1 MDRGAWGAT
10 GHKVTKSLD
19 TTEWLMLSPSLF
31 EFNQKL
37 NATECLQ
44 QPIGELDIYEKVTDL
59 IVWCQENSINYVLQV
74 DRIHTYIET
83 TEIIVFQVKVLNI
96 YKCTEC
102 LMNIDW

>member
-1 MDRGAWGAT
+1 MILIVFILEFDACNAEDPGSVSGLGRSPGEGNGIPLQYSFLENSMDRGAWGAT

-44 QPIGELDIYEKVTDL
+44 QPIGEPDIYEKVTDL
-59 IVWCQENSINYVLQV
+59 IVWC
-74 DRIHTYIET
+74 
-83 TEIIVFQVKVLNI
+83 
-96 YKCTEC
+96 
-102 LMNIDW
+102 